1 MKKSQLI
8 IIATL
13 GFLSACSWQEV
24 AAPPPCSAKKT
35 CPSQE
40 TEIFLQHPYTRVVA
54 RCYAD
59 TDYATDA
66 CAKEFERQGYV
77 RFRNIPYKV
86 ARYDFLKEDT
96 YPTRRWRKG
105 ERTPR
110 W

>member
-24 AAPPPCSAKKT
+24 AAPPPCKT
-35 CPSQE
+35 ETYPSQE
-40 TEIFLQHPYTRVVA
+40 TEIFLQHPYTRVIA